1 MGRPGLRLFQPG
13 PLPSEAPRFPF
24 RLRPPPSRPSGPRRG
39 AVTRLRSSE
48 EREAGLL
55 PGPPLPPTLLSQ
67 GAGAG
72 KFLLQPRGEPPR
84 ALGSCSSASYLS
96 PGASGAKGPRDRSVG
111 ARPAQLGGRPGCLE
125 RRRRLGFLPAHLLL
139 IQLCCRPSPVT
150 CDAPGLRPFGSVPR
164 LGLPFI
170 FGAGTSPISPAPKSS
185 GLCHPSSAPTL
196 NNTALCAAACL
207 SSTPEFYA
215 SAGLSFSTHKP
226 LLPTSQPP
234 FPTASDLANSYSSLK
249 IRLTSSSLEASPH
262 HLRQLVAPC
271 FRNLHLRL
279 LQFSN
284 TLQARTLPKS
294 SLRSLTVE
302 RACIPVTCVHSTSWD
317 QGRS

>member
-1 MGRPGLRLFQPG
+1 MGRPGLRLFHPG
-13 PLPSEAPRFPF
+13 PLPSKAPRFPF
-24 RLRPPPSRPSGPRRG
+24 RLRPPPSRP
-39 AVTRLRSSE
+39 E

-67 GAGAG
+67 GVGAG

-111 ARPAQLGGRPGCLE
+111 ARPAQLGGRPGRLE
-125 RRRRLGFLPAHLLL
+125 NRRRLGFLSAHLPL
-139 IQLCCRPSPVT
+139 IQLCRRPSPVT
-150 CDAPGLRPFGSVPR
+150 CDDAQGLRPFGSVPR

-170 FGAGTSPISPAPKSS
+170 FGAGTSRISPAPKSS

-234 FPTASDLANSYSSLK
+234 FPTASDPANSYSSLK
-249 IRLTSSSLEASPH
+249 IGLTSSSLEASPH

-271 FRNLHLRL
+271 FLNLHLCL
-279 LQFSN
+279 LQFSGA
-284 TLQARTLPKS
+284 TPCGLGV
-294 SLRSLTVE
+294 SLSHL
-302 RACIPVTCVHSTSWD
+302 
-317 QGRS
+317 